1 MKLFYKLILA
11 VVKFFYALVKT
22 CAIIY
27 ILFVTVVGLLR
38 LCDYIELYARGYTDG
53 ALYSAANECVV
64 NIVGVDKINEEAK
77 KLFDEAGWE
86 TPSLPEFYHAPK
98 DSSLYKVFSELQA
111 SRSWMRTLYCGYK
124 ALVLRLGCHYNYV
137 WLVVVDPQAKIVD
150 KNNKIRRIADN
161 VGVCFDTGNILK

>member
-64 NIVGVDKINEEAK
+64 NIVGVDKINPTFQEKRENSIK
-77 KLFDEAGWE
+77 AG
-86 TPSLPEFYHAPK
+86 
-98 DSSLYKVFSELQA
+98 VFSL
-111 SRSWMRTLYCGYK
+111 
-124 ALVLRLGCHYNYV
+124 
-137 WLVVVDPQAKIVD
+137 
-150 KNNKIRRIADN
+150 
-161 VGVCFDTGNILK
+161 F